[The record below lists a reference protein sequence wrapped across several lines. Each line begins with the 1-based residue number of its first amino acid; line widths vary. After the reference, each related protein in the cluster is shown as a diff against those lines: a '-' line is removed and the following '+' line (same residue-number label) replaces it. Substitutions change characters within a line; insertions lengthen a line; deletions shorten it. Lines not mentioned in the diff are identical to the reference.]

1 MPSGTEMP
9 VFGIGTWRM
18 GESGRKRAQE
28 LDAIKYA
35 LELGYPMIDT
45 AEMYGDGGA
54 EEIIAEALA
63 GSRQRPFIV
72 SKVYPHNAT
81 RSGTIAACERS
92 LKRLKLERIDLYLLH
107 WRGGVRL
114 SETYEAFFRLRAAGK
129 IADFGVSNFD
139 TDDME
144 EAAGLDKGLTGTN
157 QVLYCLS
164 RRGPEYDL
172 LPTLRE
178 RSIPLMAYSPLDQGR
193 LLGNAT
199 LKTLAGDL
207 RCTPAQLALA
217 WVLAQ
222 PGVGRYHPQ
231 VDDARAREG
240 ESRGDGHQTGA
251 RPPGRARP
259 RLSAAQGQAVARDAL
274 ILGYSAVAL
283 DRSGERH
290 GGSRRRADFFCLA
303 DTQIS
308 NAAASDSLGNLA
320 AERQRSRIWRSQRA
334 RYGQWPAIQGPQTA
348 AFPPAI
354 AHSWC
359 WARDRA
365 LSCA

>member
-1 MPSGTEMP
+1 MRSCKMPSGNEMP

-18 GESGRKRAQE
+18 GESRAKRRQE
-28 LDAIKYA
+28 LEAIKYA
-35 LELGYPMIDT
+35 LELDYPMIDT

-54 EEIIAEALA
+54 EEIVGEALA
-63 GSRQRPFIV
+63 GIPKRPFIV

-92 LKRLKLERIDLYLLH
+92 LKRMGIERIDLYLLH

-114 SETYEAFFRLRAAGK
+114 AETYEAFFHLREAGK

-139 TDDME
+139 AGDME
-144 EAAGLDKGLTGTN
+144 EAASLDKGLTGTD

-172 LPTLRE
+172 LPWLRQ

-199 LKTLAGDL
+199 LKKLAGDL

-222 PGVGRYHPQ
+222 PGVVTIPKSMTRERVKENLGA
-231 VDDARAREG
+231 VDIK
-240 ESRGDGHQTGA
+240 
-251 RPPGRARP
+251 
-259 RLSAAQGQAVARDAL
+259 LSPDVLAE
-274 ILGYSAVAL
+274 L
-283 DRSGERH
+283 DR
-290 GGSRRRADFFCLA
+290 
-303 DTQIS
+303 
-308 NAAASDSLGNLA
+308 
-320 AERQRSRIWRSQRA
+320 
-334 RYGQWPAIQGPQTA
+334 
-348 AFPPAI
+348 AFPPPKRKESLAM
-354 AHSWC
+354 
-359 WARDRA
+359 
-365 LSCA
+365 L

>member
-1 MPSGTEMP
+1 MRSCKMPSGNEIP

-35 LELGYPMIDT
+35 LELDYPMIDT

-54 EEIIAEALA
+54 EEIVGEALA
-63 GSRQRPFIV
+63 GVRKLPFIV

-81 RSGTIAACERS
+81 KSGTIAACERS
-92 LKRLKLERIDLYLLH
+92 LKRMKLERIDLYLLH

-114 SETYEAFFRLRAAGK
+114 ADTYEAFHRLRDAGK

-139 TDDME
+139 AGDME

-172 LPTLRE
+172 LPWMRK

-193 LLGNAT
+193 LLGDRT
-199 LKTLAGDL
+199 LKKLAGDL
-207 RCTPAQLALA
+207 GCTPAQLALA

-222 PGVGRYHPQ
+222 PGVVTIPKSMTRERVKENLGA
-231 VDDARAREG
+231 VDIKLPADVLAE
-240 ESRGDGHQTGA
+240 
-251 RPPGRARP
+251 
-259 RLSAAQGQAVARDAL
+259 
-274 ILGYSAVAL
+274 L
-283 DRSGERH
+283 DR
-290 GGSRRRADFFCLA
+290 
-303 DTQIS
+303 
-308 NAAASDSLGNLA
+308 
-320 AERQRSRIWRSQRA
+320 
-334 RYGQWPAIQGPQTA
+334 
-348 AFPPAI
+348 AFPPPKRKQ
-354 AHSWC
+354 S
-359 WARDRA
+359 
-365 LSCA
+365 LEML